1 MVAALRKAVHS
12 GVHNLM
18 LFWQAFLHAR
28 TKPDT
33 PEDEHRVGD
42 YRANYRL
49 PTPEELHAPD
59 PELDELFKNSTP
71 IRR

>member
-1 MVAALRKAVHS
+1 MAEAPAATGLGAVIMY
-12 GVHNLM
+12 L
-18 LFWQAFLHAR
+18 A
-28 TKPDT
+28 TK

-49 PTPEELHAPD
+49 PTPEKLHAPN
-59 PELDELFKNSTP
+59 PELDELFKNSIP